1 MICRMDAGWTWYY
14 SAIWSTQGGMIMM
27 GLEVRETQGVQALQT
42 EFPVLQCLSRVEVD
56 ALVAVTGRRGSKR
69 C

>member
-1 MICRMDAGWTWYY
+1 
-14 SAIWSTQGGMIMM
+14 MIMM

-42 EFPVLQCLSRVEVD
+42 EFPVLQYLSQVEVD